1 MHIDKWDHMIQISR
15 HGATDRLRCNGKPR
29 LTQRPPRPPHGTEG
43 KDTEMTRFA
52 FAALASALT
61 LAGAAAHAETVG
73 IGDDT
78 VNLFAPHASET
89 TVDSTRDAS
98 GLTGPEI
105 RSPFGTTAGSL
116 DARQREL
123 DARLEAQGP
132 TYR

>member
-1 MHIDKWDHMIQISR
+1 
-15 HGATDRLRCNGKPR
+15 
-29 LTQRPPRPPHGTEG
+29 
-43 KDTEMTRFA
+43 MTRFA

-78 VNLFAPHASET
+78 VNLFAPKSTAT
-89 TVDSTRDAS
+89 AVDGTRDAS

-105 RSPFGTTAGSL
+105 RSPFETTAGSL